1 MNRSI
6 SISRKIALAYS
17 EVCKPLC
24 KELGLPQ
31 TAFDILMF
39 LGNNPAY
46 KTASEIVEIR
56 RLKANLVSV
65 NVEKLVQEGY
75 LTRCA
80 VAGDRRKTELLCT
93 EKAAPILARGRQLQK
108 DFSGSLFAGMDEAR
122 REAFAAALAEIES
135 NLDCRDGLS
144 AACVKMRPFDGH
156 FDFLR
161 HHKTSCLP
169 SFPIGRQEVFPF
181 AENKKNLTSEE
192 VRFWW
197 RLLDS
202 NQ

>member
-1 MNRSI
+1 
-6 SISRKIALAYS
+6 
-17 EVCKPLC
+17 
-24 KELGLPQ
+24 
-31 TAFDILMF
+31 MF

-108 DFSGSLFAGMDEAR
+108 DFSERLFAGMDEAR
-122 REAFAAALAEIES
+122 REAFAAALAEIET
-135 NLDCRDGLS
+135 NLDAILE
-144 AACVKMRPFDGH
+144 ANEP
-156 FDFLR
+156 
-161 HHKTSCLP
+161 
-169 SFPIGRQEVFPF
+169 
-181 AENKKNLTSEE
+181 
-192 VRFWW
+192 
-197 RLLDS
+197 
-202 NQ
+202 

>member
-6 SISRKIALAYS
+6 SILRKIALAYS

-24 KELGLPQ
+24 RELGLPQ

-65 NVEKLVQEGY
+65 NVEKLVREGY

-93 EKAAPILARGRQLQK
+93 EKAAPILVRGRQLQK
-108 DFSGSLFAGMDEAR
+108 DFSESLFAGMDEAR

-135 NLDCRDGLS
+135 NLDAIWRQTNHEYPDNRSGHIFCGHGRGARHRLCRDERRRSHQPHADHLS
-144 AACVKMRPFDGH
+144 
-156 FDFLR
+156 
-161 HHKTSCLP
+161 
-169 SFPIGRQEVFPF
+169 GR
-181 AENKKNLTSEE
+181 
-192 VRFWW
+192 
-197 RLLDS
+197 
-202 NQ
+202 